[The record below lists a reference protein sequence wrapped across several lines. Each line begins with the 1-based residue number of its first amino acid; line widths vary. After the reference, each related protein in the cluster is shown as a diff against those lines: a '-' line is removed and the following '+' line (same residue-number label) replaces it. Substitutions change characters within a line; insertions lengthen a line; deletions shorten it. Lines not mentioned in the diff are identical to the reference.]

1 MSNKHLSRQCQTTVF
16 QSVSEWLIAV
26 KTCISN
32 AFLNTGSINLWAINI
47 SRGNVKRV
55 FDLTCAQNIGSLS
68 FTPCYMHCGWSVKQ
82 LIATLLGRLTCH
94 PMWEQNW
101 LGGKIFWAGWSVG
114 TSFTVYNSIYL
125 ISKVTVDNP
134 FSRRGG
140 SLCYVHVLKNTLLM
154 LTSNK

>member
-1 MSNKHLSRQCQTTVF
+1 MSYIP
-16 QSVSEWLIAV
+16 VSFRMINSF

-32 AFLNTGSINLWAINI
+32 AFLNTHNINCWAINI
-47 SRGNVKRV
+47 SCGNVKRV
-55 FDLTCAQNIGSLS
+55 FDLTCAQNIGSPS
-68 FTPCYMHCGWSVKQ
+68 FTPCHMHCGWSVKK

-94 PMWEQNW
+94 PGREQNY

-114 TSFTVYNSIYL
+114 TSFTVSNAIYL
-125 ISKVTVDNP
+125 ISKLTVGNP

-140 SLCYVHVLKNTLLM
+140 SLCYVHVLKNIQLV